1 MATILH
7 IETSTQVCSVA
18 LSINAKVVSIE
29 ESIDKNSH
37 AGQVTIFAER
47 VLRNAQIKFSELNAV
62 AVSMGPGS
70 YTGLRIGVSTAKG
83 FCYANEKPLIAVST
97 LQAMAFG
104 MVQFTKH
111 SGYSKENHLFCPM
124 IDARRM
130 EVYTGIYDNE
140 LTLIQDIS
148 AEIINE
154 SSFSELFENHPVLF
168 AGDGSNKCKNLLAK
182 NKNAHFLD
190 NFNPSAKF
198 MVEIAEKKFNNSEF
212 ENLAYFE
219 PFYLKDFVSGIPKV
233 KGLR

>member
-18 LSINAKVVSIE
+18 VSINGSLAFIK
-29 ESIDKNSH
+29 ESTNKNSH
-37 AGQVTIFAER
+37 AERVTIFSEE
-47 VLRNAQIKFSELNAV
+47 VLREAGKKFSDLDAV

-83 FCYANEKPLIAVST
+83 FCFATDTPLMAIST
-97 LQAMAFG
+97 LEAMAAG
-104 MVQFTKH
+104 MVHFTKQ
-111 SGYSKENHLFCPM
+111 SGFTQNNHLFCPM

-130 EVYTGIYDNE
+130 EVYTAVFDAE
-140 LTLIQDIS
+140 LNTIQEIS
-148 AEIINE
+148 AEIINRD
-154 SSFSELFENHPVLF
+154 SFSALLEKHPILF
-168 AGDGSNKCKNLLAK
+168 AGEGAAKCKELFSD
-182 NKNAHFLD
+182 NKNAHFLYD
-190 NFNPSAKF
+190 FNPSAAF
-198 MVEIAEKKFNNSEF
+198 MVELAEKKFSDGLF

>member
-1 MATILH
+1 LATILH

-18 LSINAKVVSIE
+18 VSINGSVASIK
-29 ESIDKNSH
+29 ESTDKNSH
-37 AGQVTIFAER
+37 AELVTLFSEEVLKEAEK
-47 VLRNAQIKFSELNAV
+47 KFSNLDAI

-83 FCYANEKPLIAVST
+83 FCFAVDKPLIAIST
-97 LQAMAFG
+97 LQAMGYG
-104 MVQFTKH
+104 MVQYAQQ
-111 SGYSKENHLFCPM
+111 SGYYKKNHLFCPM

-130 EVYTGIYDNE
+130 EVFTAVFNSE
-140 LTLIQDIS
+140 LKTIQEIS

-154 SSFSELFENHPVLF
+154 TSFAELLEKYPVLF
-168 AGDGSNKCKNLLAK
+168 AGDGAGKCKELFSSK
-182 NKNAHFLD
+182 KNAHFLD
-190 NFNPSAKF
+190 DFNPSAAF
-198 MVEIAEKKFNNSEF
+198 MADLAEKKFNAGEF

>member
-18 LSINAKVVSIE
+18 VSKDGVILAIK
-29 ESIDKNSH
+29 ESTDKNSH
-37 AGQVTIFAER
+37 AELVTIFSEE
-47 VLRNAQIKFSELNAV
+47 VLKEAGESFSSLDAI
-62 AVSMGPGS
+62 AISMGPGS

-83 FCYANEKPLIAVST
+83 FCFAIDKPLIAIST
-97 LQAMAFG
+97 LEAMAYG
-104 MVQFTKH
+104 MVQFTKK
-111 SGYSKENHLFCPM
+111 SGFTQRIHLFCPM

-130 EVYTGIYDNE
+130 EVFTAVFDSE
-140 LTLIQDIS
+140 LNNIQEIS
-148 AEIINE
+148 AEIIDE
-154 SSFSELFENHPVLF
+154 SSYSDLLEKHPILF
-168 AGDGSNKCKNLLAK
+168 AGDGAEKCKELFSS

-190 NFNPSAKF
+190 NFNPSTSF
-198 MVEIAEKKFNNSEF
+198 MAMLAEKKFNAGEF